1 MTYKERRVYIMA
13 RAITIRID
21 DAIKKNAE
29 ETLEE
34 LGLNMTTYITSSLK
48 ALVREQRVPFELT
61 TKKQA
66 NAEYLAKLDESIA
79 QAERGQVV
87 RYTKDDLK
95 RLTEG

>member
-1 MTYKERRVYIMA
+1 MA